1 MRFYAVSTEAI
12 QHTHRALAQLDHRRR
27 GSLQPA
33 RTMRVATLYGHL
45 QCRARGTGEVQ
56 LLLGE
61 LAASW
66 HLQPRLLREDLCDLQ
81 SLGWLR
87 FRSGNRGTRITLLEP
102 AKGIEAA
109 AGAAAEPSADPS
121 EAALH
126 LESSTEQLCL
136 QSASPGA
143 LDPQPDGR
151 VDAPSEST
159 GVELVQRFALA
170 YNAHKP
176 QRWPSYSPRGSGLGP
191 RLRRAIQH
199 AGGAE
204 AFWPLLI
211 QALTAMP
218 EFWRCGYPQGRS
230 GADCAAVLFSADRSN
245 AGLGPELWH
254 VFTWA
259 ALAGQGAAA
268 AEDPEPETDLQRA
281 DRLLLWDGH
290 HWRGQGEEA
299 LYLPRS
305 EKRRLAEV
313 LEAAGQGVPGSAAL
327 QYADCAEA

>member
-1 MRFYAVSTEAI
+1 MRFYAVCTEAI
-12 QHTHRALAQLDHRRR
+12 RQTHRALAQLDHRRR

-33 RTMRVATLYGHL
+33 RIMRVATLYGHL
-45 QCRARGTGEVQ
+45 QCRAKGTGEVQ

-66 HLQPRLLREDLCDLQ
+66 FLQPRLLREDLCDLQ

-102 AKGIEAA
+102 PSAA
-109 AGAAAEPSADPS
+109 AAAVDAAAKPSADDRV
-121 EAALH
+121 AA
-126 LESSTEQLCL
+126 SPCASTTEQLCL
-136 QSASPGA
+136 EKASPREGD
-143 LDPQPDGR
+143 LQPDDRGE
-151 VDAPSEST
+151 APSEPS
-159 GVELVQRFALA
+159 GVALVQRFAQA

-176 QRWPSYSPRGSGLGP
+176 QRWPAYTPRGSGLGP

-204 AFWPLLI
+204 AFWLLLI

-268 AEDPEPETDLQRA
+268 AAEAEPETDLQRA

-305 EKRRLAEV
+305 EKQRLAEV
-313 LEAAGQGVPGSAAL
+313 LEAAGQGVPGAAAR
-327 QYADCAEA
+327 QYATTPEA

>member
-1 MRFYAVSTEAI
+1 MRFYAVCIEAI
-12 QHTHRALAQLDHRRR
+12 QHTHTALQCLEGQLHGSSQPSRAL
-27 GSLQPA
+27 
-33 RTMRVATLYGHL
+33 RVATLYGHL
-45 QCRARGTGEVQ
+45 QCHADTKGRVQ
-56 LLLGE
+56 VGLRQLAEAMLL
-61 LAASW
+61 
-66 HLQPRLLREDLCDLQ
+66 HRNLLRADLRDLEA
-81 SLGWLR
+81 LGWLSSAGCPGGLQIQLH
-87 FRSGNRGTRITLLEP
+87 RSVLPP
-102 AKGIEAA
+102 APVAP
-109 AGAAAEPSADPS
+109 AEPLAATNPS
-121 EAALH
+121 PAATSDLI
-126 LESSTEQLCL
+126 
-136 QSASPGA
+136 
-143 LDPQPDGR
+143 GR
-151 VDAPSEST
+151 FCAT
-159 GVELVQRFALA
+159 

-204 AFWPLLI
+204 AFWPVMI

-259 ALAGQGAAA
+259 ALAGPGAAA
-268 AEDPEPETDLQRA
+268 AAEAEPETDLQRA
-281 DRLLLWDGH
+281 DRLLLWDGY

-305 EKRRLAEV
+305 EKQRLAEV
-313 LEAAGQGVPGSAAL
+313 LAAAGQGVPAAAAR
-327 QYADCAEA
+327 QDAPTPET

>member
-1 MRFYAVSTEAI
+1 MRFYAVCIEAI
-12 QHTHRALAQLDHRRR
+12 QHTHCALQCLAGQLHGSSQPSRAL
-27 GSLQPA
+27 
-33 RTMRVATLYGHL
+33 RVATLYGHL
-45 QCRARGTGEVQ
+45 QCHADTKGRVQ
-56 LLLGE
+56 VGLRQLAEAMLL
-61 LAASW
+61 
-66 HLQPRLLREDLCDLQ
+66 HRNLLRADLRDLEA
-81 SLGWLR
+81 LGWLSSAGCPGGLQIQLHR
-87 FRSGNRGTRITLLEP
+87 PVLPP
-102 AKGIEAA
+102 APVAP
-109 AGAAAEPSADPS
+109 AEPLAATNPTPAATADLITS
-121 EAALH
+121 FCA
-126 LESSTEQLCL
+126 T
-136 QSASPGA
+136 
-143 LDPQPDGR
+143 
-151 VDAPSEST
+151 
-159 GVELVQRFALA
+159 

-176 QRWPSYSPRGSGLGP
+176 QRWPAYTPRGSGLGP

-268 AEDPEPETDLQRA
+268 AAEAEPETDLQRA

-305 EKRRLAEV
+305 EKQRLAEV
-313 LEAAGQGVPGSAAL
+313 LEAAGQGVPGAAAR
-327 QYADCAEA
+327 QYATTPEA

>member
-1 MRFYAVSTEAI
+1 MRFYAVSPKAI
-12 QHTHRALAQLDHRRR
+12 QHTHHALQRFEGRLQGSSQPSRAL
-27 GSLQPA
+27 
-33 RTMRVATLYGHL
+33 RVATLYGHL
-45 QCRARGTGEVQ
+45 QCQADARGRVQ
-56 LLLGE
+56 VGLGQ
-61 LAASW
+61 LAEAL
-66 HLQPRLLREDLCDLQ
+66 HLHRNLVRADLNDLET
-81 SLGWLR
+81 LGWLN
-87 FRSGNRGTRITLLEP
+87 RSGCPEGQRIQLHRPVLP
-102 AKGIEAA
+102 PPAA
-109 AGAAAEPSADPS
+109 APVEPLAATNPTPAAAADLITS
-121 EAALH
+121 FCD
-126 LESSTEQLCL
+126 T
-136 QSASPGA
+136 
-143 LDPQPDGR
+143 
-151 VDAPSEST
+151 
-159 GVELVQRFALA
+159 

-176 QRWPSYSPRGSGLGP
+176 QRWPSYTPRGSGLGP

-268 AEDPEPETDLQRA
+268 AAEAEPETDLQRA

-305 EKRRLAEV
+305 EKQRLAEV
-313 LEAAGQGVPGSAAL
+313 LEAAGQGVPGAAAR
-327 QYADCAEA
+327 QYATNPEA